1 MYRKKAFFRAFE
13 SFEAERE
20 KVRGGGGGGGG
31 GVGFKGFGLKKE
43 SERGRR

>member
-20 KVRGGGGGGGG
+20 KVRGGGGL
-31 GVGFKGFGLKKE
+31 VQRVRAKK
-43 SERGRR
+43 RK

>member
-20 KVRGGGGGGGG
+20 KVRGGGGGGGRR
-31 GVGFKGFGLKKE
+31 GVFGSKGSG
-43 SERGRR
+43 